1 MGDINILGRG
11 WMKKVI
17 SLKVTEKELSTKLE
31 RYQESIKSQKSREER
46 VRMDARERPR
56 EIRTEMSSLD
66 LAFRKSL
73 VTSAR
78 RVTPEREVRK
88 ERP

>member
-1 MGDINILGRG
+1 MGDINILGSG

-31 RYQESIKSQKSREER
+31 RYQESIKSQKLREEK

-56 EIRTEMSSLD
+56 EIKTEMSPLD

-78 RVTPEREVRK
+78 RVTPGLPWWRSG
-88 ERP
+88 

>member
-11 WMKKVI
+11 WVKKMI
-17 SLKVTEKELSTKLE
+17 SLKVTEQELSTKLE

-56 EIRTEMSSLD
+56 EIRTEMSPLI
-66 LAFRKSL
+66 LHL
-73 VTSAR
+73 GN
-78 RVTPEREVRK
+78 PW
-88 ERP
+88 

>member
-11 WMKKVI
+11 WVKKMI

-56 EIRTEMSSLD
+56 EIRTEMSPLI
-66 LAFRKSL
+66 LHL
-73 VTSAR
+73 GN
-78 RVTPEREVRK
+78 PW
-88 ERP
+88 